1 MRALLVFVA
10 ALSAAIDVSAAVTIL
25 EEGVSTGVTRRGNL
39 NKVTKAFTTDQVYY
53 WIRYEGTDGKKSTMR
68 CVVTDPRGVPIDDSK
83 DVFEEEA
90 GGDNWTLCGVDG
102 DEMDL
107 VAGTY
112 KFEISLN
119 GEKIGERTV
128 PVEAQSFFGQLTAR
142 KKYKYGMAALSL
154 AIILFFWIRKKFFG
168 DKTFDEAAK
177 ETFGKPAAAGAGGVV
192 IGSRVAGA
200 MPGATAAQAPKTP
213 PPPTPADLAVNFKAK
228 LAADPNFKLAK
239 AEEVLPIAKAAR
251 AAGDSKT
258 AIAAVRGFDKT
269 FPGHALI
276 PDVFLF
282 SAKLLSE
289 DFKNHDMAR
298 KILEH
303 VIAKYP
309 GHYLAQEAK
318 TYLKGMPQPA

>member
-1 MRALLVFVA
+1 MRALLVFLA
-10 ALSAAIDVSAAVTIL
+10 ALAAAIEVSAAPAIL

-39 NKVTKAFTTDQVYY
+39 NKVSKAFTTDQIYY
-53 WIRYEGTDGKKSTMR
+53 WIRYEGADGKKSTMH
-68 CVVTDPRGVPIDDSK
+68 CIVTDPRGVPIDDSK

-90 GGDNWTLCGVDG
+90 GGDNWTMCGVDG

-107 VAGTY
+107 QAGTY
-112 KFEISLN
+112 KFEIALN
-119 GEKIGERTV
+119 GEKLGERLV

-142 KKYKYGMAALSL
+142 KKYKYGMAALGL
-154 AIILFFWIRKKFFG
+154 IVLVGGWVMKKMR
-168 DKTFDEAAK
+168 DKKSDEAGAAPAGGTRGVK
-177 ETFGKPAAAGAGGVV
+177 IGAHVPAAG
-192 IGSRVAGA
+192 
-200 MPGATAAQAPKTP
+200 PGAAASAPKAP
-213 PPPTPADLAVNFKAK
+213 PPPTPDDLVKGFKAK
-228 LAADPNFKLAK
+228 LATDPNFKLAK
-239 AEEVLPIAKAAR
+239 PEEVLPIAKAAR
-251 AAGDSKT
+251 ASGDSKT

-269 FPGHALI
+269 FPGHTLI

-309 GHYLAQEAK
+309 GHHLAQEARN
-318 TYLKGMPQPA
+318 YLKGMPQPA

>member
-107 VAGTY
+107 EAGTY
-112 KFEISLN
+112 KFEITLN

-128 PVEAQSFFGQLTAR
+128 PVEARSFFGQLTAR
-142 KKYKYGMAALSL
+142 KKYKYALGVLALIIIVGGWVMKRVRGKKADDAAAASAGGARGVKIGANL
-154 AIILFFWIRKKFFG
+154 AAG
-168 DKTFDEAAK
+168 EAA
-177 ETFGKPAAAGAGGVV
+177 AAAPV
-192 IGSRVAGA
+192 
-200 MPGATAAQAPKTP
+200 PKTP

-251 AAGDSKT
+251 AAGDPRT

-309 GHYLAQEAK
+309 GHYLAQEARN
-318 TYLKGMPQPA
+318 YLKGMPQPA

>member
-1 MRALLVFVA
+1 MRALLVFLA
-10 ALSAAIDVSAAVTIL
+10 ALLAAIDVSAATTVL

-39 NKVTKAFTTDQVYY
+39 NKVSKAFTTDQVYY
-53 WIRYEGTDGKKSTMR
+53 WIRYEGTDGKKSTMQ

-107 VAGTY
+107 QAGTY
-112 KFEISLN
+112 KFEITLN

-128 PVEAQSFFGQLTAR
+128 PVEARSFFGQLTAR
-142 KKYKYGMAALSL
+142 KKYKYALGVLALIIIVGGWLMKRMRGKKSGDALAASVGSTRGVK
-154 AIILFFWIRKKFFG
+154 I
-168 DKTFDEAAK
+168 
-177 ETFGKPAAAGAGGVV
+177 GAN
-192 IGSRVAGA
+192 VADVGTA
-200 MPGATAAQAPKTP
+200 ATATPPKTP
-213 PPPTPADLAVNFKAK
+213 PPPTPADLAANFKAK
-228 LAADPNFKLAK
+228 LAADPNFKVAK

-258 AIAAVRGFDKT
+258 AIAAVRGFDKA

-282 SAKLLSE
+282 SAKLLAE
-289 DFKNHDMAR
+289 DFKNADMAR

-309 GHYLAQEAK
+309 GHHLAQEAR
-318 TYLKGMPQPA
+318 TYLKGMPAPA